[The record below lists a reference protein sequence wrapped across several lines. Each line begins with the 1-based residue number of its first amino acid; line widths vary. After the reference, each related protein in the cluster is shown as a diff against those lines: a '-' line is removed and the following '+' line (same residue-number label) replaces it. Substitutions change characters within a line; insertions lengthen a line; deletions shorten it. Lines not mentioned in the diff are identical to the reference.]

1 MKKNVQKYYTYIN
14 SADLYLKKWKKIME
28 TTSIQLLESMYDM
41 QYAAENKASQH
52 QQCLGF

>member
-41 QYAAENKASQH
+41 QYAAENKAPQH